1 MFVVTSPLMAKMAS
15 LQARSTPQE
24 AWARA
29 VRRGKIL
36 ARGQWSNGWGPRLVL
51 VAEAPLVTLAVA
63 WFGLGTLL
71 VTGWHRLRGN
81 P

>member
-1 MFVVTSPLMAKMAS
+1 
-15 LQARSTPQE
+15 
-24 AWARA
+24 
-29 VRRGKIL
+29 
-36 ARGQWSNGWGPRLVL
+36 VL